1 MTLLIS
7 FDKFEKADF
16 VIENFFIGIVEY
28 AKSINAL
35 ELSGLIFG
43 LLCVYFLIKQNI
55 LTWIC
60 GIIYVLISFVIFWQ
74 ARLYGDFILHIF
86 FLVLNIYGWYAWING
101 QGDQGE
107 LQVSYMTK
115 KSSIITMLISIVG
128 IILFAQF
135 LIHLPNILLDIEAA
149 SLPYWDSTTSILSV
163 TGMWLTTKKKI
174 ENWYYWLLVDVLAT
188 GIYFYKDLYFYS
200 LLYFIYIGLAVAGYI
215 AWRRSFADRQK
226 SL

>member
-1 MTLLIS
+1 M
-7 FDKFEKADF
+7 
-16 VIENFFIGIVEY
+16 ENVLKEIVEY
-28 AKSINAL
+28 AASINVL

-128 IILFAQF
+128 IVLFAQF
-135 LIHLPNILLDIEAA
+135 LIHLPNIFLDIEAA